1 MPFKAQLFGGFRLF
15 SSCGRE
21 IEIGNRRARALLALL
36 LLEPGEPLARDYI
49 CKLLWSGRFEAQ
61 ARASLRQCLLALS
74 RIFEEFG
81 SPILKASRTE
91 ICIPEGLVSTDL
103 GDLEAALT
111 AGDVEEICA
120 NLREIGARPLLEQ
133 LHFGRDFEA
142 WLAIRRNK
150 IEQRLG
156 MLVRDQLSI
165 LAASDRSAEHA
176 DVLEAWSVRV
186 PDNRLAAGI
195 AGSGGEISLAVLPFP
210 QFNFGNVPR
219 VLGEGVVDELI
230 TMLGRVPDLLVT
242 GRTSSSQYAGTAL
255 PLPRIAEE
263 LGVSHLVEGSVH
275 FQGEDAHINV
285 RLIDGRTGFE
295 VWAYRHEGSI
305 TDIFAL
311 REQIAR
317 KVRSGICGALNLDE
331 QSASSRKMTANRDA
345 YRLYLQGRAL
355 THRAIGDNLLET
367 AIDLLEQAVELDP
380 DFAEAWTALAEAHVY
395 KAVYTPCLDRI
406 AESHKM
412 ANLAQIAIE
421 KDPQQ
426 GHARA
431 MLAIHQW
438 TLKNPLRALD
448 LAHEA
453 FALEPDNPDVCIRL
467 GSFLLYIGRTKDAA
481 PYIERA
487 LRQDPIHGR
496 NYGMLSTLYLNLGDI
511 DAAMAAGQRMTD
523 MGFPSMWHA
532 VAIAASGD
540 RERAVETYRA
550 TRRLMN
556 TVIFPPAGSEPM
568 TEEAMDMYW
577 TFAAKGCL
585 SGKAEDRALYCQM
598 LDGLHATMHDPC
610 DPTIVFPA
618 IWMGHTDLVLKIY
631 GECMHP
637 ANMFGLMSIWSDI
650 EPIRQI
656 RLSPKFM
663 PFAQELGLVD
673 AWEKYGWPDLLPEP
687 DHDADQTR
695 QLASNG

>member
-1 MPFKAQLFGGFRLF
+1 MPFEAKLFGGFRLF

-21 IEIGNRRARALLALL
+21 LEIGNRRARALLAML

-74 RIFEEFG
+74 RTLEDFG
-81 SPILKASRTE
+81 APIIEASRTK
-91 ICIPEGLVSTDL
+91 ICVRKGLVSTDL
-103 GDLEAALT
+103 EDLELALN
-111 AGDVEEICA
+111 AGKIDEICA
-120 NLREIGARPLLEQ
+120 SLLEIGAQPLLEQ
-133 LHFGRDFEA
+133 LHFGSEFER
-142 WLAIRRNK
+142 WLAIRRDK

-156 MLVRDQLSI
+156 VLVHDQLA
-165 LAASDRSAEHA
+165 LLEAGDRSAEYA
-176 DVLEAWSVRV
+176 DFLAAWGARS
-186 PDNRLAAGI
+186 PDNRPSVGI
-195 AGSGGEISLAVLPFP
+195 TGSGGDLSLAVLPFP
-210 QFNFGNVPR
+210 QFNQGNVNR

-230 TMLGRVPDLLVT
+230 TTLGRVPDLLVT
-242 GRTSSSQYAGTAL
+242 GRTSSSQYADTGL
-255 PLPRIAEE
+255 SLPRIAEE
-263 LGVSHLVEGSVH
+263 LGVSHLIEGAVH
-275 FQGEDAHINV
+275 FQGEDARINV

-295 VWAYRHEGSI
+295 TWAHAHDGSI

-317 KVRSGICGALNLDE
+317 VVRSGICGALKLDE
-331 QSASSRKMTANRDA
+331 QSASSRKMTDNRDA
-345 YRLYLQGRAL
+345 YSLYLQGRAL

-380 DFAEAWTALAEAHVY
+380 DFAEGWTALAEAHVY

-406 AESHKM
+406 AESHEM

-438 TLKNPLRALD
+438 TLKNPLHALD

-487 LRQDPIHGR
+487 LRQDPVHGR
-496 NYGMLSTLYLNLGDI
+496 NYAILSTLYLNLGDV

-556 TVIFPPAGSEPM
+556 KVIFPPAGSEPM
-568 TEEAMDMYW
+568 TEEAMDLYW

-610 DPTIVFPA
+610 DPSIVFPA

-637 ANMFGLMSIWSDI
+637 ANMFGMMSIWSDI

-663 PFAQELGLVD
+663 PFAKELGLMDV
-673 AWEKYGWPDLLPEP
+673 WGKYGWPDLMPEP
-687 DHDADQTR
+687 DNSQVPDTQFAAH
-695 QLASNG
+695 S